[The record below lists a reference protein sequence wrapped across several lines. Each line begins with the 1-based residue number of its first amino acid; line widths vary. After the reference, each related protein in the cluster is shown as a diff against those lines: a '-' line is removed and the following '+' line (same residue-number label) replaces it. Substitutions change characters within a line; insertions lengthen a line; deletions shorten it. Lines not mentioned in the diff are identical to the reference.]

1 MPAPD
6 PDTRAH
12 LEWLGFLQ
20 PKGLVV
26 SAPALAKAGAILN
39 RQDMEG
45 WSRLLGCICERE
57 IDPARGPELCI
68 PDFRGFAAA
77 VLGWG
82 FSPLGYAGTEEAP
95 IPTALE
101 VPLPDYGEVLRPD
114 FAIRER
120 DPRDG
125 RPPWQLLVQVL
136 EPGQDFDA
144 PATASPV
151 ASSPGSG
158 GATASPDAHSS
169 PSATASTAA
178 PSRTGASGN
187 AGGGAAASGAT
198 SPGATSPGATSPGA
212 VLRRL
217 EASPQSRTERLLRS
231 TGAPAGLLF
240 NGVALR
246 LISAPRG
253 ESSGWMDFRVADMN
267 TTAGRPL
274 CSALRL
280 LLSEQRLL
288 ALPRGQRLAAL
299 LEDSRKYQNEV
310 SERLSEQVLHALY
323 ELVRGLQAAH
333 DASGGELLREPLS
346 PGGDR
351 DDVYRALLS
360 VILRL
365 VFLLYAEERGALP
378 EDDTFLRHYS
388 LTGLYERLRE
398 DAALHPDTMD
408 QRFGA
413 WAQLLVLFRLIHDG
427 APAHRTGGALTLPER
442 RGALFDPDRFPF
454 LEGRYAGAGVRQ
466 IVERVRPPLVSDGAV
481 YRVLEKLLVLD
492 GERISYRTLDVEQIG
507 SVYETIMGFRMEVA
521 TGRSVATRPAKK
533 LGAPNVVDLD
543 ALLAEPKGGR
553 ARWLQARVDRN
564 LTDAVAKGLRAAE
577 TVDDLHAALDRV
589 LDKDAAP
596 DLVPPGALV
605 LQPNEERRRSGSHY
619 TPRELTEPIV
629 RHTLAP
635 LLDRLRGEDGRA
647 PAPARIL
654 DLKVCDPAL
663 GSGAFLV
670 EACRQLGDALV
681 ESWRAHDA
689 VPEIPPDENEVV
701 FARRM
706 VARRCLYGVDRNPV
720 ALDLAKLS
728 LWLITLAKEHPLT
741 FLDHALLHGDS
752 LVGLTRTQIEAFHWK
767 GDAPRFQAGFEVM
780 RIREH
785 LAKIAALRQ
794 RIRAAGEEV
803 SDQERR
809 LCWREVKD
817 ELDEAAV
824 FGDLVLAAFFE
835 KAKPREREALR
846 AQIADALVRGETHQY
861 RSWIE
866 ELRDGEPPLAPFH
879 WEIELPEVF
888 ERETP
893 GFDAVVGNPPFA
905 GKNTVAAA
913 NAARYPDWLKQ
924 THAESHGNADLVAH
938 FFRRAFDLV
947 RRDGAFGLIATNTIA
962 QGDTRSTGLR
972 WICEHGGEIY
982 RARRR
987 VKWPGLAAVVVSVL
1001 HVAKGRFPGV
1011 NARRLDGEAAPDH
1024 GAETSSADLFPGAKR
1039 HDGEAAPA
1047 HGAGT
1052 SSAGLFSGAKRHDGE
1067 AAPDH
1072 GAETSSA
1079 GLFPGAKRLDGEAA
1093 PDHGA
1098 ETSSAGFFSGAKY
1111 LDGEAVET
1119 ITAFLFH
1126 RGGHGDPA
1134 RLAANAGKSF
1144 QGSIVLGMGFTFDDT
1159 DKKGVA
1165 SPLAEMRRLIED
1177 NPRNRQAIFPYIGG
1191 EEVNTSPT
1199 HAHHRYVI
1207 NFRDWPLR
1215 REEAGEVWAEIGG
1228 AQEGIGGSWED
1239 VGEVREGGGGSRESV
1254 GELWADTG
1262 DQQRRYPLRQE
1273 DGGESESV
1281 GEAWTDAG
1289 NRWRQYPLHREDG
1302 GESEDIG
1309 ESRAGVGDQR
1319 GRYLLRREDSG
1330 ESEDIAGS
1338 WADADGQRRR
1348 YPLSREDGGES
1359 GGIGGPRADAGD
1371 ERRRYP
1377 LHREDSGESWADADE
1392 KRRRELRRQPIVPH
1406 DYPEPVAA
1414 DWPELLAI
1422 VEERVKPERDV
1433 QNRKALRER
1442 WWHYAEKRPGL
1453 YATVAGLERV
1463 LAINCGATPHHAFT
1477 FLPAHMV
1484 FANTLAVL
1492 PFDTHSA
1499 FCTLQSRPHELWA
1512 RFFGSSLEDRLR
1524 YTPSDCFETF
1534 PFPEHWET
1542 HPALEAA
1549 GKAYYDFRAALMVRN
1564 NEGMTRIYNRFHDP
1578 DETDPDIAELRALH
1592 TAMDR
1597 AVLDAYGW
1605 CDSPTDCEFLL
1616 DYAIDEEEWGRRKK
1630 PYRYRWPDATRDEV
1644 LARLLELNAARAVE
1658 EARAGA
1664 ASHAKLSPGH
1674 SGPRPQRPQRRT
1686 APNRSRPVAEP
1697 RGLWE
1702 DNPPN
1707 EPDPGASAGEQEGGE
1722 PDPGAGVDGQG
1733 NADGQED

>member
-1 MPAPD
+1 MPD

-45 WSRLLGCICERE
+45 WSRLLGCIRERE
-57 IDPARGPELCI
+57 IDPARGPEPCI

-95 IPTALE
+95 IPPELE

-114 FAIRER
+114 FAVRER

-136 EPGQDFDA
+136 DPGQDFDA
-144 PATASPV
+144 SATVSSGESSPGGNAAASSGAPSRTASPD

-158 GATASPDAHSS
+158 GASASPGAHSS
-169 PSATASTAA
+169 PSATASTTA

-187 AGGGAAASGAT
+187 AGGGAASLGT
-198 SPGATSPGATSPGA
+198 G
-212 VLRRL
+212 LRRL
-217 EASPQSRTERLLRS
+217 EASPQSRAERLLRS

-454 LEGRYAGAGVRQ
+454 LEGRYAGTGVRQ

-521 TGRSVATRPAKK
+521 TGRSVAVRPAKK

-553 ARWLQARVDRN
+553 ARWLQARADRN
-564 LTDAVAKGLRAAE
+564 LTDTVAKALRAAE

-670 EACRQLGDALV
+670 EACRQLGDALI

-701 FARRM
+701 FARRQ

-803 SDQERR
+803 SDRERR
-809 LCWREVKD
+809 LYWREVED
-817 ELDEAAV
+817 ELGEAAV

-835 KAKPREREALR
+835 KAKPRERESLR

-888 ERETP
+888 ERENP

-1011 NARRLDGEAAPDH
+1011 NARRLDGEAVSAH
-1024 GAETSSADLFPGAKR
+1024 GAATSSAVLFPGAKRLDGEAASAHGAGTSPAGLFPGTRR

-1052 SSAGLFSGAKRHDGE
+1052 SSAGFFSGTKHLDGE
-1067 AAPDH
+1067 AASGH
-1072 GAETSSA
+1072 GAGTSSA
-1079 GLFPGAKRLDGEAA
+1079 GLFPGAKRLDSEAVSA
-1093 PDHGA
+1093 HGA
-1098 ETSSAGFFSGAKY
+1098 GTSSAGFFSGAKY

-1126 RGGHGDPA
+1126 RGGHADPA
-1134 RLAANAGKSF
+1134 RLESNAGKSF
-1144 QGSIVLGMGFTFDDT
+1144 VGSYVLGMGFTFDDT

-1165 SPLAEMRRLIED
+1165 SPLAEMRRLMETD
-1177 NPRNRQAIFPYIGG
+1177 PRNRQAIFPYIGG

-1215 REEAGEVWAEIGG
+1215 REEAGEVRAEIGG
-1228 AQEGIGGSWED
+1228 SQEGIGGSWED
-1239 VGEVREGGGGSRESV
+1239 IGELREGGGGSRESV

-1262 DQQRRYPLRQE
+1262 DQRPRY
-1273 DGGESESV
+1273 S
-1281 GEAWTDAG
+1281 
-1289 NRWRQYPLHREDG
+1289 LHREG
-1302 GESEDIG
+1302 SGESADIE

-1319 GRYLLRREDSG
+1319 GRYPLRREDSG
-1330 ESEDIAGS
+1330 ESEDIEGS

-1348 YPLSREDGGES
+1348 NPLSREDGGES
-1359 GGIGGPRADAGD
+1359 EGIGRHGQMRATGSADIRYTGRDGGESEGIGKPRADAGD
-1371 ERRRYP
+1371 ERRRFP
-1377 LHREDSGESWADADE
+1377 LHREDGGKSWADADE

-1422 VEERVKPERDV
+1422 VEERVKPERLV
-1433 QNRKALRER
+1433 QKDKGGKRQWWQYLRP
-1442 WWHYAEKRPGL
+1442 RPEL
-1453 YATVAGLERV
+1453 HVVIAGLKRV

-1477 FLPAHMV
+1477 SLPAHMV

-1492 PFDTHSA
+1492 PFDTHAA
-1499 FCTLQSRPHELWA
+1499 FCALQSRPHELWA

-1534 PFPEHWET
+1534 PFPDHWET

-1564 NEGMTRIYNRFHDP
+1564 DKGMTKTYNRFHDP

-1592 TAMDR
+1592 AAMDR

-1605 CDSPTDCEFLL
+1605 HDIPTACEFLL

-1664 ASHAKLSPGH
+1664 STTGRIRPGRVAAR
-1674 SGPRPQRPQRRT
+1674 SAPTGSNPVETVRPPF
-1686 APNRSRPVAEP
+1686 
-1697 RGLWE
+1697 LWK
-1702 DNPPN
+1702 
-1707 EPDPGASAGEQEGGE
+1707 AR
-1722 PDPGAGVDGQG
+1722 DGS
-1733 NADGQED
+1733 